1 MHRIGRTFVRLSP
14 ENRLRLDRLRRHHGC
29 SRDRLVNEIVAE
41 YLDRLYAEMR
51 SDHTLRR
58 RRAA

>member
-14 ENRLRLDRLRRHHGC
+14 DNRRQLDRLRRHSSV
-29 SRDRLVNEIVAE
+29 SRDRLVNTIVRDFFETLHAPAE
-41 YLDRLYAEMR
+41 PRL
-51 SDHTLRR
+51 HR

>member
-14 ENRLRLDRLRRHHGC
+14 NNRRQLDRLRRHSSV
-29 SRDRLVNEIVAE
+29 SRDRIVNTIVRDFFKTLHAAAE
-41 YLDRLYAEMR
+41 PLL
-51 SDHTLRR
+51 LR

>member
-14 ENRLRLDRLRRHHGC
+14 DNRRQLDRLRRHSSV
-29 SRDRLVNEIVAE
+29 SRDRLVNTI
-41 YLDRLYAEMR
+41 
-51 SDHTLRR
+51 LRDFFEGLHAPAAPLLHR

>member
-14 ENRLRLDRLRRHHGC
+14 DNRRQLDRLRRHSSL
-29 SRDRLVNEIVAE
+29 SRDRLVNTILRDFLETLHIAAE
-41 YLDRLYAEMR
+41 PLL
-51 SDHTLRR
+51 HR